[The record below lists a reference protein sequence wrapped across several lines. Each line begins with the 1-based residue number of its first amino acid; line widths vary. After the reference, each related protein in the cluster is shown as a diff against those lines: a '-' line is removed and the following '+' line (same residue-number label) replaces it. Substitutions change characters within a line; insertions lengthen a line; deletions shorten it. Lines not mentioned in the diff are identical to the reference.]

1 MLRQKGKILLLLL
14 VLLTILPYG
23 QGKAAEGATVYVIP
37 VKGEIGP
44 ATTQFIKS
52 SIARAEADPNSVAI
66 LFEIDTLGGRVDQA
80 TKIRDL
86 IFTTPLQ
93 TIALVNNKA
102 ESAGVLITISAEN
115 IVMAPGATIGSAET
129 IPYNEKNISYWR
141 GELRTTAE
149 RRGRDARLV
158 ESMADRRI
166 AIPDPNDPDK
176 FIVQEGELLNLTTK
190 EAENLGFTDF
200 TSNDYDEILSFFQID
215 YDEIIPV
222 QQDYKIRVAQAVT
235 SSVVLPIILSVA
247 FIGLV
252 IEVLTPGFGFGG
264 TVSLIGFVIFFGG
277 SVLAGNAG
285 LAVIALF
292 VTGIV
297 LLLIEAMIPGFGAP
311 GIGGVVCIILSIIL
325 ASDSIALGLTS
336 LFIAFVM
343 TVIVAIL
350 LLKYAPRNKYF
361 DRIILGTELNKDGG
375 FSSNITREDLLGAE
389 GVAATL
395 LRPSGTVE
403 INGIKYDVTADGAFI
418 EQGAKV
424 KVIKVE
430 GRRIVVNKID

>member
-1 MLRQKGKILLLLL
+1 MVRQKGKILLLLL
-14 VLLTILPYG
+14 VLLILLPSG

-44 ATTQFIKS
+44 ATTQFIRS
-52 SIARAEADPNSVAI
+52 SIAKAEADPNSVAI

-80 TKIRDL
+80 TQIRDI

-93 TIALVNNKA
+93 TIAFVNNKA

-166 AIPDPNDPDK
+166 AISDPNDPEK

-190 EAENLGFTDF
+190 EAETLGFTDF
-200 TSNDYDEILSFFQID
+200 TSNNYEDILSFFQID
-215 YDEIIPV
+215 YEEIISV
-222 QQDYKIRVAQAVT
+222 QQDYKVRVAQAVT
-235 SSVVLPIILSVA
+235 SSVVLPVILSIG
-247 FIGLV
+247 FIGFV

-264 TVSLIGFVIFFGG
+264 TISLIAFVIFFGG

-285 LAVIALF
+285 LAIIALF

-311 GIGGVVCIILSIIL
+311 GIGGVICITLSIIL

-343 TVIVAIL
+343 TIIVSVL

-361 DRIILGTELNKDGG
+361 DKIILGTELNKGAG
-375 FSSNITREDLLGAE
+375 FSSNMTREDLLGAE
-389 GVAATL
+389 GIAVTM
-395 LRPSGTVE
+395 LRPSGTMEVNE
-403 INGIKYDVTADGAFI
+403 IKYDVVTEGGFI
-418 EQGAKV
+418 EQGARIR
-424 KVIKVE
+424 VIKVE